1 MSLFRRSEIRE
12 KLQAPLLGSTFSL
25 ASNYSGETI
34 TDTTALQLSAVMS
47 CVGLLADSVASLP
60 IKVFKTV
67 DGKSVEI
74 APPLWLENPAPTVT
88 KYELMHQTVVSM
100 ALQGNAY
107 LVLDRSNG
115 GGVISVTPCHPNFVN
130 VYAKDYRERQY
141 TVSLQTVDPYN
152 MLHLRWWTP
161 PQGVKGISPIDEQ
174 STTLGLSLAMNR
186 HLAQFYGE
194 GGTPSSVLETDSDIT
209 PNQAQALRDSWT
221 TSHNRHRRPAVLT
234 NGLRWKPVTTS
245 ASDMQI
251 NETRDAQVNEI
262 ARIFRIP
269 SYLINAKGDGQTYQ
283 NNESAGM
290 HFVTWTLLPW
300 LTRLENGFSSL
311 LDKGEFI
318 KFDTE
323 GFLRA
328 DTLTRFKSHQVA
340 IMTGFRTP
348 NEARQSEG
356 LQPYNGGDEFVMALP
371 GAPMASPSN
380 PAIPPVGVDTV
391 SEDF

>member
-1 MSLFRRSEIRE
+1 MFRKSETRE
-12 KLQAPLLGSTFSL
+12 KLQAPLLGTTYSL
-25 ASNYSGETI
+25 TSNYSGESI
-34 TDTTALQLSAVMS
+34 TDSSALQLSTVMA

-60 IKVFKTV
+60 VKVYKTV
-67 DGKSVEI
+67 DGKPVEI
-74 APPLWLENPAPTVT
+74 TPPLWLENPAPTVT

-115 GGVISVTPCHPNFVN
+115 GEIMSITPCHPNFVT
-130 VYAKDYRERQY
+130 VYALDYKTRQY

-161 PQGVKGISPIDEQ
+161 PQAVRGLSPIDEQ
-174 STTLGLSLAMNR
+174 STTIGLSLAMNR

-245 ASDMQI
+245 ASDMEL
-251 NETRDAQVNEI
+251 NATRDAQVNEI

-300 LTRLENGFSSL
+300 LTRLENAFSSL
-311 LDKGEFI
+311 LGNGEFV

-356 LQPYNGGDEFVMALP
+356 LQPYVGGDEFVMALP

>member
-1 MSLFRRSEIRE
+1 MSMFRKSETRE
-12 KLQAPLLGSTFSL
+12 KLQAPLLGATYSL
-25 ASNYSGETI
+25 TSNYSGESI
-34 TDTTALQLSAVMS
+34 TDSSALQLSTVMA

-60 IKVFKTV
+60 VKVYKTV
-67 DGKSVEI
+67 DGKPVEI

-115 GGVISVTPCHPNFVN
+115 GEIMSITPCHPNFVT
-130 VYAKDYRERQY
+130 VYALDYKTRQY

-161 PQGVKGISPIDEQ
+161 PQAVRGLSPIDEQ
-174 STTLGLSLAMNR
+174 STTIGLSLAMNR

-245 ASDMQI
+245 ASDMEL
-251 NETRDAQVNEI
+251 NATRDAQVNEI

-300 LTRLENGFSSL
+300 LTRLENAFSSL
-311 LDKGEFI
+311 LGKGEFV

-356 LQPYNGGDEFVMALP
+356 LQPYDGGDEFVMALP